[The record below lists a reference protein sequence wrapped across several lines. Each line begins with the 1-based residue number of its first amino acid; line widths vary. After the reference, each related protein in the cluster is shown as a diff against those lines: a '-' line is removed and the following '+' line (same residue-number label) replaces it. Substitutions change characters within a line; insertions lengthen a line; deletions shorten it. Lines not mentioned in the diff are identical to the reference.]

1 MSLRAKQVKGLYAI
15 IDTSYAPLEG
25 LEKTASLII
34 EGGAKILQLRSKGT
48 ASGQVLEACRK
59 LRRITLDNGAIFIV
73 NDRVDIAIACG
84 ADGVHLGQ
92 EDIPLT
98 DARSLLGASAIIG
111 VSTHNTKEAKEAEA
125 SGADYIS
132 FGPVFPTK
140 TKADAQSP
148 KGLEGLKEIRKSV
161 RLPIVAIGGVTEER
175 LMDVLNSGADG
186 AAIISDILAS
196 GDIRL
201 KVSSIVS
208 KIGSL

>member
-34 EGGAKILQLRSKGT
+34 EGGAKILQLRSKGKG
-48 ASGQVLEACRK
+48 AGQVLEACRK

-73 NDRVDIAIACG
+73 NDRVDIAVACG

-92 EDIPLT
+92 EDIPLG

-148 KGLEGLKEIRKSV
+148 KGLEGLKEIRKAV